1 MHRFLHH
8 ALCCALLG
16 LAPAMPLRAA
26 TAADTAAPC
35 CGSITPAAQAL
46 ARVLDAADVEHHW
59 LAHQHVN
66 WETGEADRF
75 TDTAGLG
82 RATHCSAFAAAIGK
96 RLGVYLLRPPAHSA
110 KLLASAQT
118 AWFASPA
125 GQAQGWHALADAA
138 EAQGRAN
145 AGELVVVS
153 YANPDPARPG
163 HIAIVRPS
171 LKPRAELD
179 AQGPQIIQAGAS
191 NSSSETAR
199 AGFAHHPG
207 AWPAAVRY
215 FGHAVPLPPD

>member
-1 MHRFLHH
+1 MKYPLQL
-8 ALCCALLG
+8 ALCGALLW
-16 LAPAMPLRAA
+16 LQPALPVRAA
-26 TAADTAAPC
+26 TDAAAPC

-46 ARVLDAADVEHHW
+46 VRVLDAADVEHRW

-82 RATHCSAFAAAIGK
+82 RATHCSAFAAAIGQ
-96 RLGVYLLRPPAHSA
+96 RLGVYMLRPPQHSA

-118 AWFASPA
+118 VWFASA
-125 GQAQGWHALADAA
+125 EGQARGWQALADAA
-138 EAQGRAN
+138 AAQGRAN

-153 YANPDPARPG
+153 YASPDPARPG

-171 LKPRAELD
+171 LKPRGVLD
-179 AQGPQIIQAGAS
+179 AEGPQIIQAGARNS
-191 NSSSETAR
+191 NSEAAR
-199 AGFAHHPG
+199 AGFVHHPG

-215 FGHAVPLPPD
+215 FSHAVQ